1 MKKILTILTIV
12 LVAITALIPVM
23 SFAADESITLTI
35 TAPEGS
41 GIDITKK
48 TISVYKL
55 FALTTEIEDENKA
68 YHYSW
73 DGLTS
78 TEAFFTSK
86 GYDTVI
92 EATEYVRTL
101 SGTELTKLAEDY
113 YTFCQGREDAVV
125 YTKNVDEEK
134 IFTDLAQG
142 YCLVYDVQEADDNT
156 AKSVAILSNLEEDVT
171 VPLKIETVKVDKE
184 VDQTTANVGDTV
196 NFTVTSSVPDTTGY
210 ETYQFIVTDTLS
222 EGLTLN
228 QDSIKV
234 TVGGTDYT
242 AYTKTAT
249 TNQDGT
255 TTLTIT
261 FASQDFLQLTADSE
275 IKVTYSAILNE
286 SAVEA
291 IENSNEVTITYSNDP
306 TSSSTG
312 ITVPEKVYVYTYTV
326 DFTKKNT
333 AGETLN
339 GAQFVLQTTDEQG
352 NTKYVSLSPDDFEL
366 VESQENATPF
376 ASDDKGKFSIA
387 GLEAGTYTLVETVA
401 PNGYSLPNFDG
412 FTFTISQTLDEE
424 GKLTSASYDYTTDEE
439 NVVAKGYMT
448 DGSITTAVAF
458 EIDVLN
464 AQGTGLPS
472 TGGMGTTIFTIIG
485 IAVMATAGAVF
496 VIRNRKVT
504 E

>member
-23 SFAADESITLTI
+23 SFAADENITLTI
-35 TAPEGS
+35 IAPEDS

-73 DGLTS
+73 DSLTA

-125 YTKNVDEEK
+125 YTKSFDEEK
-134 IFTDLAQG
+134 VFTDLAQG
-142 YCLVYDVQEADDNT
+142 YYLVYDVQEASDNT
-156 AKSVAILSNLEEDVT
+156 AKSVAILSNLEKDVT
-171 VPLKIETVKVDKE
+171 IPLKIETVKVDKE

-234 TVGGTDYT
+234 TVSGTDYS

-333 AGETLN
+333 KGESLN
-339 GAQFVLQTTDEQG
+339 GAQFVLQTKDEQG
-352 NTKYVSLSPDDFEL
+352 NTKYVSLSPDDFQL

-401 PNGYSLPNFDG
+401 PNGYSLPSFDG